1 MTMAAVQHDALQR
14 LHALRARQG
23 PSGTPGLD
31 DATVSRFLETDG
43 RLLQAIEEAE
53 QRLDLLIAELGE
65 SAVFRDEGELVRDL
79 QAGFVNFYAAPT
91 VNPYVALAARGPWIV
106 TAHGAV
112 LHDNGGYGML
122 GAGHGPQDVIDAM
135 SGNHVMANVMTPS
148 FSQHRFIKRL
158 RNEIGH
164 SR

>member
-1 MTMAAVQHDALQR
+1 MTIAAVQHDALQR

-31 DATVSRFLETDG
+31 DATISRFLESDE
-43 RLLQAIEEAE
+43 RLVRAIDEAE
-53 QRLDLLIAELGE
+53 QRLEVLVEELGE
-65 SAVFRDEGELVRDL
+65 SAVFRDEGDLVRDL
-79 QAGFVNFYAAPT
+79 QSGFVNFYAAPT

-122 GAGHGPQDVIDAM
+122 GAGHGPQAV
-135 SGNHVMANVMTPS
+135 SYTH
-148 FSQHRFIKRL
+148 L
-158 RNEIGH
+158 RAHET
-164 SR
+164 S